1 LAKKG
6 HLIDADGLATSS
18 KDAGDNTP
26 ITDVFVRQYMKEPFS
41 GSANMVKNF
50 KEDMNTFVITNDGT
64 SDLSFVINRMLVK
77 VKAGEVFS
85 ETFSPFKKVVI
96 MSSVPF
102 RAYGMN
108 ALPSA
113 PQTSNVLTNDGFER
127 TSTSG
132 LGSTPDGLAWEHL
145 NATGGPVTIW
155 FISGGKAKVNGIS
168 FQTAI
173 VDTGMPD
180 FYSIEADVKLASG
193 GVAANYGGLMIS
205 HPDSANNLFFR
216 TDGSDNTIRLYIATS
231 PSVFALLKSSPFT
244 FTDGQVVKFK
254 VFKRGASIEIL
265 ADGVS
270 VLTHTLSDADYQR
283 TISSKQGLF
292 SKSKEADFDNFKV
305 EMLEG

>member
-1 LAKKG
+1 MAKRG
-6 HLIDADGLATSS
+6 HLVDADGLATAS
-18 KDAGDNTP
+18 KDAGNNTP

-41 GSANMVKNF
+41 GSANVVKTF
-50 KEDMNTFVITNDGT
+50 KEDMDTFVIANDGT
-64 SDLSFVINRMLVK
+64 SDLSVVINRMLFK

-85 ETFSPFKKVVI
+85 ETFSPFKKAVVL
-96 MSSVPF
+96 SSVPF

-108 ALPSA
+108 ALPSP
-113 PQTSNVLTNDGFER
+113 PQIDNILVNDGFER
-127 TSTSG
+127 TPASG
-132 LGSTPDGLAWEHL
+132 LGSAPTGQTWEQL
-145 NATGGPVTIW
+145 TSVGDTATTW

-168 FQTAI
+168 FQTAV
-173 VDTGMPD
+173 VDSGMPD
-180 FYSIEADVKLASG
+180 YYSIECDIKLASG

-205 HPDSANNLFFR
+205 HPNSGNNLFFR

-231 PSVFALLKSSPFT
+231 PSVFTVLKSSPYT

-270 VLTHTLSDADYQR
+270 VLTYTLTDADYNR
-283 TISSKQGLF
+283 TLSTKQGLF